1 MPLVCL
7 GMNHRTAPVE
17 VRERHA
23 FPLSRAAEVL
33 TALRDYSAVRECVMT
48 STCGRLEFYAEL
60 DDYELGVAQLKSFL
74 TNFRH
79 GDVGDLDSYLYTHLG
94 REAVLHLLR
103 VATGLDSMVL
113 GEAEILGQVKDAYVQ
128 AQHAGSAGKV
138 LHRLFHEAL
147 QTGKAARTQTGIGA
161 DSASIGSAAVDL
173 AREQMVSLAGKHVLV
188 IGAGRM
194 GTLVARRLRHERVGQ
209 IAVANRSYQRAEQV
223 VLELGAGKAVA
234 MPGIVSVLAD
244 ADIVITSTGASHFI
258 LTPGNVGEAMA
269 RRPERPLCIID
280 IAVPRDADPECAQ
293 IPNVALNDIDALT
306 SVVAEHIE
314 ARREHVPLVNEIIAE
329 HVTRFQQWYQT
340 RSAVPVISSL
350 VEKAEEIRAREV
362 TRLLQRCSELS
373 EREKMLITSA
383 TMTIVSRLLH
393 VPVTRIRELA
403 ATNQAEAMENVRVLG
418 ELFALDGKAD
428 GSTPPPHAEAS
439 SDQRE

>member
-23 FPLSRAAEVL
+23 FPLSKAGEVL
-33 TALRDYSAVRECVMT
+33 MALRDYSAVRECVMT

-60 DDYELGVAQLKSFL
+60 GDYELGVAQLKTFL

-79 GDVGDLDSYLYTHLG
+79 GEVGDLDSYLYTHLG
-94 REAVLHLLR
+94 KEAVAHLLR

-113 GEAEILGQVKDAYVQ
+113 GEAQILGQVKDAYVQ
-128 AQHAGSAGKV
+128 AHEAGSVGKV
-138 LHRLFHEAL
+138 LHRLFHEAI

-173 AREQMVSLAGKHVLV
+173 ARAQVGSLEGKHVLV

-194 GTLVARRLRHERVGQ
+194 GTLVARRLRHEHVGE
-209 IAVANRSYQRAEQV
+209 IVVANRSFQRAEHV

-234 MPGIVSVLAD
+234 MPGIVNVLTQ

-258 LTPGNVGEAMA
+258 LTAQNVAEAMA
-269 RRPERPLCIID
+269 NRPHRPLCIVD
-280 IAVPRDADPECAQ
+280 IAVPRDADPECAS
-293 IPNVALNDIDALT
+293 IPNVALHDIDALT
-306 SVVAEHIE
+306 SVVSEHIE
-314 ARREHVPLVNEIIAE
+314 ARREHVPVVNEIIAE
-329 HVTRFQQWYQT
+329 HVQRFQQWYQT

-350 VEKAEEIRAREV
+350 VERAEEIRAREV
-362 TRLLQRCSELS
+362 QRLLQRCPDLS
-373 EREKMLITSA
+373 EREKMLIVSA

-403 ATNQAEAMENVRVLG
+403 ASNQAEAMDRVRVLG
-418 ELFALDGKAD
+418 ELFALDGKGPLQTPVRAD
-428 GSTPPPHAEAS
+428 LVE
-439 SDQRE
+439 

>member
-23 FPLSRAAEVL
+23 FPLSKAGELL

-79 GDVGDLDSYLYTHLG
+79 GEVGDLDSYLYTHLG
-94 REAVLHLLR
+94 KQAVTHLLR
-103 VATGLDSMVL
+103 VSTGLDSMVL
-113 GEAEILGQVKDAYVQ
+113 GEAQILGQVKEAYVQ
-128 AQHAGSAGKV
+128 AQLAGSVGKV

-147 QTGKAARTQTGIGA
+147 QTGKAARAQTGIGA

-173 AREQMVSLAGKHVLV
+173 ARAQMGSLEGKRVLV

-194 GTLVARRLRHERVGQ
+194 GTLVARRLRHEHVGE
-209 IAVANRSYQRAEQV
+209 IVVANRSFQRAEQV
-223 VLELGAGKAVA
+223 VLELGTGKAVS
-234 MPGIVSVLAD
+234 MPGIVNVLSE

-258 LTPGNVGEAMA
+258 LTPQNVGEAME
-269 RRPERPLCIID
+269 RRPDRPLCIVD
-280 IAVPRDADPECAQ
+280 IAVPRDADPEVAE
-293 IPNVALNDIDALT
+293 IPEVALHDVDALT
-306 SVVAEHIE
+306 SVVEEHIE
-314 ARREHVPLVNEIIAE
+314 ARREHIPVVNEIIAE
-329 HVTRFQQWYQT
+329 HVSRFQEWYQT
-340 RSAVPVISSL
+340 RSAVPLISSL
-350 VEKAEEIRAREV
+350 VERAEGVREREIARLFQ
-362 TRLLQRCSELS
+362 RLPELS
-373 EREKMLITSA
+373 DRERMLVTGAS
-383 TMTIVSRLLH
+383 MTIVSRLLH

-403 ATNQAEAMENVRVLG
+403 ATNQAEAMARVRVLG
-418 ELFALDGKAD
+418 ELFALDGQAPA
-428 GSTPPPHAEAS
+428 PPSANGGTDRAE
-439 SDQRE
+439 